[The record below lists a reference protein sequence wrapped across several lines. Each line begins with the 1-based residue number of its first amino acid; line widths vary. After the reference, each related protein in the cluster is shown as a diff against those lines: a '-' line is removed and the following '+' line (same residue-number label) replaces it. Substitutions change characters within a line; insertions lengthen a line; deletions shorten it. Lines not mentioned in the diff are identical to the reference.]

1 MRTDAASPAAMRV
14 VLAALTPCNRLIV
27 RTCLATGLRVG
38 DVVALRSAQL
48 DKRRAT
54 VREAKT
60 GKTRRIYWPRD
71 LWLDL
76 RRWRGQEW
84 VFPGRLDPSK
94 HWTRQAVWRDVKRA
108 AKAFRLPGNIAPHSA
123 RKTYAQQIAAHDG
136 QEAARRKLG
145 HADIATTLVYTLAQM
160 VELDSRGL
168 P

>member
-1 MRTDAASPAAMRV
+1 MRTDAVSQAAART
-14 VLAALTPCNRLIV
+14 VLAALTPTNRLIMRV
-27 RTCLATGLRVG
+27 ALATGLRIG
-38 DVVALRSAQL
+38 DVVALRATAV
-48 DKRRAT
+48 DKRRCT

-60 GKTRRIYWPRD
+60 GKTRRIYWPKD

-84 VFPGRLDPSK
+84 LFPGRLDPGK

-108 AKAFRLPGNIAPHSA
+108 AKAFRLPGNLAPHSA
-123 RKTYAQQIAAHDG
+123 RKAYAQQIAAHNG

-145 HADIATTLVYTLAQM
+145 HADMATTLVYTLARTID
-160 VELDSRGL
+160 LDKRGL